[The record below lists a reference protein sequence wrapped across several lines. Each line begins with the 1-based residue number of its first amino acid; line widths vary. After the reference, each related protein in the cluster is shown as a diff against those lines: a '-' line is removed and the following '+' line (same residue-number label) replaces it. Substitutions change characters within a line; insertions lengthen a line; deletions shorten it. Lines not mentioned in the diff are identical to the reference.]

1 MWSTRITEAVRRAG
15 ATAVSLG
22 TDGELA
28 MALEAHELADEVSL
42 AGAIVDLAGRRFDG
56 VAAITRLHDAR
67 LPVMAV
73 AQHDDQVTRRRA
85 LAAGASRVFSYQ
97 KFSTAGT
104 RLVEG
109 WLATAAPR
117 PVDPPAAPRPV
128 DPAAAPRPGGQT
140 TAPARTEAAS

>member
-1 MWSTRITEAVRRAG
+1 MWSTRIAEAVRRAG

-22 TDGELA
+22 TDGELVV
-28 MALEAHELADEVSL
+28 ALEAHELADEVSL

-56 VAAITRLHDAR
+56 VAAIARIHDAR

-97 KFSTAGT
+97 KFSTDGT

-109 WLATAAPR
+109 WLAA
-117 PVDPPAAPRPV
+117 AAPRPV
-128 DPAAAPRPGGQT
+128 DPAAAPRTGGQT